1 MLIAYATAVA
11 GWDEHAELFGNPAL
25 DDDDAATLRAHLVS
39 CGAKGFAEGL
49 ARYYANRAVARLLEP
64 HIPAALRH
72 ELHPVAD
79 DVLARVK

>member
-1 MLIAYATAVA
+1 MDAHSA
-11 GWDEHAELFGNPAL
+11 LFGNPGL
-25 DDDDAATLRAHLVS
+25 GDDDAAILREHLVD

-49 ARYYANRAVARLLEP
+49 ARYYANRALARLLEP
-64 HIPAALRH
+64 HIPLALRG

>member
-1 MLIAYATAVA
+1 MR
-11 GWDEHAELFGNPAL
+11 G
-25 DDDDAATLRAHLVS
+25 HLVD

-49 ARYYANRAVARLLEP
+49 ARYYANRALARLLEP
-64 HIPAALRH
+64 HIPLALRA